1 MADRVP
7 YVIELITRKKPA
19 EKFSINFYWKI
30 DGGKVFPLLLQPS
43 CRLGPTGSSPEC
55 SWREIAW
62 QSRNQMLMCR
72 HTKYLSPETH
82 SPFKYISAAH

>member
-30 DGGKVFPLLLQPS
+30 DGGKVFS
-43 CRLGPTGSSPEC
+43 SSPPAIM
-55 SWREIAW
+55 S
-62 QSRNQMLMCR
+62 SRSDR
-72 HTKYLSPETH
+72 KLSRVQL
-82 SPFKYISAAH
+82 A